1 MKRIGL
7 TGGIGSGKSTVAQML
22 AERGAV
28 IIDADAISRELM
40 EPGSDVL
47 NETVRS
53 FGSAILTAD
62 GRLDRAALA
71 SVIFENEAKRK
82 ELNSIV
88 HPAVRSEAERQA
100 ATAQADPGFSGVLIE
115 DIPLLV
121 ETGQAQRF
129 DGVVVVETA
138 LAERLRRLVD
148 QRGMNR
154 ADALARIQAQASDQ
168 ERREIAT
175 WLVDNSHSLEETRR
189 QVETVYGQI
198 LEMQDTV
205 KHKSLRSEE
214 MDKA

>member
-1 MKRIGL
+1 MRRIGL

-22 AERGAV
+22 ADRGAV

-47 NETVRS
+47 DETVRA
-53 FGSAILTAD
+53 FGPAILTAD

-100 ATAQADPGFSGVLIE
+100 AAVKADPGFSGVLIE

-121 ETGQAQRF
+121 ETGQVHRF
-129 DGVVVVETA
+129 DGVVMVETA

-148 QRGMNR
+148 QRGMSR

-205 KHKSLRSEE
+205 KHISLRPEE

>member
-22 AERGAV
+22 ANRGAV

-88 HPAVRSEAERQA
+88 HPAVRSEVERQA

-205 KHKSLRSEE
+205 KHISLRSEE

>member
-22 AERGAV
+22 ADRGAV

-47 NETVRS
+47 NETVRA

-205 KHKSLRSEE
+205 KHISLRSEE

>member
-1 MKRIGL
+1 MRRIGL

-22 AERGAV
+22 ADRGAV

-53 FGSAILTAD
+53 FGSAILTAE

-205 KHKSLRSEE
+205 KHISLRSEE

>member
-22 AERGAV
+22 ADRGAV

-148 QRGMNR
+148 QRGMSR
-154 ADALARIQAQASDQ
+154 ADAIARIQAQASDQ

-205 KHKSLRSEE
+205 KQISLRSEE

>member
-7 TGGIGSGKSTVAQML
+7 TGGIGSGKSTVARML

-47 NETVRS
+47 DETARA
-53 FGSAILTAD
+53 FGPAILTAD

-205 KHKSLRSEE
+205 KHTSLRSEE

>member
-22 AERGAV
+22 ADRGAV
-28 IIDADAISRELM
+28 IIDADAISRQLM
-40 EPGSDVL
+40 EPGSNVL
-47 NETVRS
+47 DETVRS
-53 FGSAILTAD
+53 FGPEILTAD

-71 SVIFENEAKRK
+71 SVIFENEAKRQ

-88 HPAVRSEAERQA
+88 HPAVRAEAERQA

-175 WLVDNSHSLEETRR
+175 WLIDNSHNLEETER
-189 QVETVYGQI
+189 QVEAVYGQI
-198 LEMQDTV
+198 LEM
-205 KHKSLRSEE
+205 
-214 MDKA
+214 

>member
-1 MKRIGL
+1 MRRIGL

-22 AERGAV
+22 ADRGAV

-47 NETVRS
+47 DETVRA
-53 FGSAILTAD
+53 FGPAILTAD

-100 ATAQADPGFSGVLIE
+100 TAVQADPGFSGVLIE

-121 ETGQAQRF
+121 ETGQVHRF

-148 QRGMNR
+148 QRGMSR

-205 KHKSLRSEE
+205 KHISLRPEE

>member
-205 KHKSLRSEE
+205 KHISLRSEE

>member
-22 AERGAV
+22 ADRGAV

-154 ADALARIQAQASDQ
+154 VDALARIQAQASDQ

-205 KHKSLRSEE
+205 KHISLRSEE

>member
-22 AERGAV
+22 ADRGAV

-205 KHKSLRSEE
+205 KHISLRSEE

>member
-22 AERGAV
+22 ADRGAV

-47 NETVRS
+47 DETVRA

-71 SVIFENEAKRK
+71 SVIFKNEAKRR

-121 ETGQAQRF
+121 ETGQARRF

-148 QRGMNR
+148 QRGMSR

-205 KHKSLRSEE
+205 KHISLRSEE

>member
-88 HPAVRSEAERQA
+88 HPAVRSEVERQA

-205 KHKSLRSEE
+205 KHISLRSEE

>member
-7 TGGIGSGKSTVAQML
+7 TGGIGAGKSTVAQML
-22 AERGAV
+22 ADRGAV

-47 NETVRS
+47 DETVRA

-121 ETGQAQRF
+121 ETGQAHRF

-148 QRGMNR
+148 QRGMSR

-205 KHKSLRSEE
+205 KHISLRSEE

>member
-22 AERGAV
+22 ADRGAV

-47 NETVRS
+47 NETVRA
-53 FGSAILTAD
+53 FGSAILTAE

-205 KHKSLRSEE
+205 KHISLRSEE

>member
-7 TGGIGSGKSTVAQML
+7 TGGIGSGKSTVAEML

-205 KHKSLRSEE
+205 KHISLRSEE

>member
-22 AERGAV
+22 ADRGAV

-47 NETVRS
+47 DETVRA
-53 FGSAILTAD
+53 FGPAILTAD

-71 SVIFENEAKRK
+71 SIIFENEAKRK

-88 HPAVRSEAERQA
+88 HPAVQSEAERQA
-100 ATAQADPGFSGVLIE
+100 AAAQADPGFSGVLIE

-121 ETGQAQRF
+121 ETGQAHRF

-148 QRGMNR
+148 QRGMSR

-205 KHKSLRSEE
+205 KHISLRSEE

>member
-22 AERGAV
+22 ADRGAV

-53 FGSAILTAD
+53 FGSAILTAE

-205 KHKSLRSEE
+205 KHISLRSEE
-214 MDKA
+214 MDKG

>member
-22 AERGAV
+22 ADRGAV

-121 ETGQAQRF
+121 ETGQVHRF

-189 QVETVYGQI
+189 QVETVYSQI

-205 KHKSLRSEE
+205 KHISLRPEE

>member
-1 MKRIGL
+1 MRRIGL

-22 AERGAV
+22 ADRGAV

-47 NETVRS
+47 DETVRA
-53 FGSAILTAD
+53 FGPAILTAD

-121 ETGQAQRF
+121 ETGQVHRF

-148 QRGMNR
+148 QRGMSR

-205 KHKSLRSEE
+205 KHISLRSEE

>member
-1 MKRIGL
+1 MRRIGL

-22 AERGAV
+22 ADRGAV

-47 NETVRS
+47 DETVRA
-53 FGSAILTAD
+53 FGPAILTAD

-100 ATAQADPGFSGVLIE
+100 AAVKADPGFSGVLIE

-121 ETGQAQRF
+121 ETGQVHRF
-129 DGVVVVETA
+129 DGVVMVETA

-148 QRGMNR
+148 QRGMSR

-205 KHKSLRSEE
+205 KHISLRSEE

>member
-22 AERGAV
+22 ADRGAV

-47 NETVRS
+47 NETVRA
-53 FGSAILTAD
+53 FGSAILTAE

-154 ADALARIQAQASDQ
+154 VDALARIQAQASDQ

-205 KHKSLRSEE
+205 KHISLRSEE

>member
-22 AERGAV
+22 ADRGAV

-88 HPAVRSEAERQA
+88 HPAVRSEVERQA

-205 KHKSLRSEE
+205 KHISLRSEE

>member
-22 AERGAV
+22 ADRGAV

-53 FGSAILTAD
+53 FGSAILTAE

-205 KHKSLRSEE
+205 KHISLRSEE